1 MFNQSNGEDG
11 RHQHYI
17 YIYIYIYIV
26 EIMVHVPRT
35 KWLLRTC
42 PLWELSVKYSQ

>member
-17 YIYIYIYIV
+17 YMYIL

-35 KWLLRTC
+35 KWLLGTC